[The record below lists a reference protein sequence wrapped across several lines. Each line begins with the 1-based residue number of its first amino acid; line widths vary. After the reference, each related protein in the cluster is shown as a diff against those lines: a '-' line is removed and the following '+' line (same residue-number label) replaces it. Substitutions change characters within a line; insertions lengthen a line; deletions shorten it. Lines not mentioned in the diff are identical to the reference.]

1 MRRVIFRIMVFAV
14 SFSWPAEWSTLTPAG
29 IHGRPYRPWGG
40 VAGDNDVQGGWQ
52 GYCTHTSILFGPWH
66 RPFLA
71 LFEVNTL
78 LQIIWSFLT
87 QYSNCSTA

>member
-1 MRRVIFRIMVFAV
+1 MVFAV
-14 SFSWPAEWSTLTPAG
+14 SLPWPVERSTLTRVG

-40 VAGDNDVQGGWQ
+40 VAGDNNVQGGWQ

-66 RPFLA
+66 RPYLA